1 MIKLSSLFKKR
12 HGTIEPV
19 EPVENEERVID
30 LSDNIVYPAS
40 VLTNFNYSFS
50 LGDDDRSNM
59 LHFIV
64 YELSKT
70 SFRWGW
76 DTITREQAE
85 ESKFLFRALC
95 SMYNQHEE
103 LREAM
108 LAAEGYRF
116 VWKNKDKLF
125 IPGLL
130 SGEQLCELLTEV
142 LTEDLNTI
150 KYVKNIVENDER
162 RKHLNPTYDDLMA
175 DMKKSEETADYY
187 CSDMGCG
194 MLCFTNKS
202 YDSKQRILVNT
213 ALQKAYTVVD
223 NDGSLVSFTKDD
235 IDWDS
240 VSELENNHNAYSL
253 KACYY
258 FGIDDYKDGKA
269 CVHWMLYP
277 DGRYFADEDGFGMK
291 DNDEVNVCGVID
303 TECRVVVKFHAT
315 D

>member
-1 MIKLSSLFKKR
+1 MMKLLSLFKKR
-12 HGTIEPV
+12 HEPV

-30 LSDNIVYPAS
+30 LSDNIMYPAS

-64 YELSKT
+64 YELSKP

-76 DTITREQAE
+76 NTITKEYAE

-95 SMYNQHEE
+95 SMYNQHKE
-103 LREAM
+103 LRDAM
-108 LAAEGYRF
+108 IAAEGCKF
-116 VWKNKDKLF
+116 VWKNKKKLF
-125 IPGLL
+125 IPGLV

-142 LTEDLNTI
+142 LNEDLNTI
-150 KYVKNIVENDER
+150 KYVKSYVESDER

-175 DMKKSEETADYY
+175 DMKKSDENADYHH
-187 CSDMGCG
+187 SDLGCG
-194 MLCFTNKS
+194 MLCFSNKS
-202 YDSKQRILVNT
+202 YESKQRILVNT
-213 ALQKAYTVVD
+213 ALQKAYTIVD
-223 NDGSLVSFTKDD
+223 NDGNLVSFTKDD

-240 VSELENNHNAYSL
+240 VGVLENNHNAYSL
-253 KACYY
+253 KTCYY
-258 FGIDDYKDGKA
+258 FGIGEYKDGKA
-269 CVHWMLYP
+269 CVDWMLYP
-277 DGRYFADEDGFGMK
+277 DGRYFADEDGFGME

>member
-12 HGTIEPV
+12 HGTV
-19 EPVENEERVID
+19 EHVETEGRVID
-30 LSDNIVYPAS
+30 LSDNIMYPAS

-50 LGDDDRSNM
+50 LGDDDRLNM

-64 YELSKT
+64 YEFSKP

-76 DTITREQAE
+76 DTITKEYAE

-95 SMYNQHEE
+95 GMYNQHKE

-108 LAAEGYRF
+108 LAAEGCRF
-116 VWKNKDKLF
+116 VWKNKNKMF

-142 LTEDLNTI
+142 LNEDLNTI
-150 KYVKNIVENDER
+150 KYVKNIVESDER

-175 DMKKSEETADYY
+175 DIKKSEENADYY
-187 CSDMGCG
+187 HSDLGCG

-202 YDSKQRILVNT
+202 YESKQRILVNT
-213 ALQKAYTVVD
+213 VLQKAYTIVD
-223 NDGSLVSFTKDD
+223 NDGNLVSFTKDD

-240 VSELENNHNAYSL
+240 VGELENNHDAYNL
-253 KACYY
+253 KTCYY
-258 FGIDDYKDGKA
+258 FGIDEYKDGKA

-277 DGRYFADEDGFGMK
+277 DGRYFTDEDGFGME